1 MTAVRGAL
9 MIGAGCALV
18 LTWFTALTCAAQH
31 DAAAT
36 ARSELTHF
44 SPSPLPAVPERE
56 TKTVASNV
64 VVEPASV
71 TSDLKVAAEADGR
84 RRAWVVALASTS
96 AAFATSF
103 ALTEGYSARAT
114 KSSMRDLERSRD
126 VSFDMDARQKAQRQG
141 DSGAERANLLSKVS
155 DVCLAGSVAATGA
168 ALLIWLTG
176 KKQKTD
182 RLTNK
187 TLLGPMVLRG
197 ANGGGL
203 VLREK
208 F

>member
-1 MTAVRGAL
+1 MTAVRGASK
-9 MIGAGCALV
+9 IGAGCALL

-44 SPSPLPAVPERE
+44 SASPVPPAPAN
-56 TKTVASNV
+56 TAKTAAPNV
-64 VVEPASV
+64 VIGSVSV
-71 TSDLKVAAEADGR
+71 TNDLKLGAEADAR
-84 RRAWVVALASTS
+84 RRVWVVALASTS
-96 AAFATSF
+96 AALATSF
-103 ALTEGYSARAT
+103 ALTEGYAARAT
-114 KSSMRDLERSRD
+114 KSSIRDLERSRD
-126 VSFDMDARQKAQRQG
+126 VSFDMDARRQAQRQG
-141 DSGAERANLLSKVS
+141 DAGSERANLLSKVS

-176 KKQKTD
+176 RKQKTD
-182 RLTNK
+182 RLTSK

-197 ANGGGL
+197 VNGGGL

>member
-1 MTAVRGAL
+1 MTAVRGVR
-9 MIGAGCALV
+9 MTGAGCALL

-31 DAAAT
+31 DAEAT

-44 SPSPLPAVPERE
+44 SASPAPAAPANEHKTSAPS
-56 TKTVASNV
+56 V
-64 VVEPASV
+64 VIVRGSV
-71 TSDLKVAAEADGR
+71 TGDLKVASEADLR

-103 ALTEGYSARAT
+103 ALTEGYAARAT
-114 KSSMRDLERSRD
+114 KSSVRNLERSRD
-126 VSFDMDARQKAQRQG
+126 VNFDVDARRQAQRQG
-141 DSGAERANLLSKVS
+141 DAGAERANLLSRVS

-176 KKQKTD
+176 RKQKTD

-197 ANGGGL
+197 VNGGGL

>member
-1 MTAVRGAL
+1 MTAVRGVVT
-9 MIGAGCALV
+9 IGAGCALL

-31 DAAAT
+31 DPAAT

-44 SPSPLPAVPERE
+44 SASPGPAVPANE
-56 TKTVASNV
+56 TKTVAANV
-64 VVEPASV
+64 VDVRPSV
-71 TSDLKVAAEADGR
+71 TTDLKTGAEEVAR

-103 ALTEGYSARAT
+103 ALTEGYAARAT
-114 KSSMRDLERSRD
+114 KSSVRDLERSRD
-126 VSFDMDARQKAQRQG
+126 VSFDMEARRQAQRQG

-176 KKQKTD
+176 RKQKTD